1 MQTLYMTEYLNLFP
15 LPVLYHSVNSL
26 LFVCRS
32 DTGRFNGKKGNIGCD
47 IHNEWAGLPAFLEV
61 TRSRQVTLAIL
72 DNTVW
77 SEKNVLEIIMSIVWK
92 QKHFLDV

>member
-1 MQTLYMTEYLNLFP
+1 METLDMTEHLNLLP
-15 LPVLYHSVNSL
+15 LLVLYHSVNAL

-47 IHNEWAGLPAFLEV
+47 IDNEWPSLPAFLEV
-61 TRSRQVTLAIL
+61 TRSRQVTWAIL

-77 SEKNVLEIIMSIVWK
+77 SEKNVLEIIMSSVWK